1 MRVEL
6 NSCNLQSD
14 GDGRGEGIRSV
25 AGSLHKINCINLGGI
40 WDRGAVYTVYA
51 ELTGTDRGS
60 FGRRFPDYVHCSVF
74 TIYRCDLIDV

>member
-1 MRVEL
+1 MAMEGVRVYK
-6 NSCNLQSD
+6 
-14 GDGRGEGIRSV
+14 RSV
-25 AGSLHKINCINLGGI
+25 AGSLHKINCINSGGI

-74 TIYRCDLIDV
+74 TIYRCDLNRCLARVT